1 MIGWRQRYVLHQ
13 LRPYMKFFAR
23 LSFYLFRIFQSC
35 LSPLVK
41 VRIIGPDIDQFNID
55 HKQPVIFANLFASAA
70 ERLMIDREAKK
81 LNWPSPIEQLDNY
94 SDLKYPFFSVYR
106 HSSIP
111 FRRQPQPIVD
121 KRLIHLAQW
130 LKQNPD
136 KDIQII
142 PARVFWGR
150 APEKERSFLR
160 IWLQNSGTIGGRLL
174 TAFAIIFNG
183 RNTFIH
189 FSRPIS
195 LREMLEDVSSS
206 DLLARK
212 VARVL
217 RVHNRHVS
225 ASVLGPDLSHR
236 RTLVHQIPNR
246 PLVRKAIEEEARKSK
261 RATAK
266 VKKAARAYADE
277 IASNISYSNIRFL
290 DVLLTWVWNKIYAG
304 IELHNITP
312 LKDISKDNTVIYVP
326 CHRSHIDYLLLSYV
340 LYHQGL
346 QLPHIAAGINLNMP
360 IVGGILRR
368 GGAFFMRRTFRNN
381 KLYTAVFDEYLHSV
395 FTRGYA
401 SEYFVE
407 GGRSR
412 TGRTLSPKAGML
424 AMTLRSFLRDNRK
437 PILFMPVYTGYERVF
452 EANSYLGELRGNTKR
467 KESLFGVLGTLRS
480 MKNSFGRVHVTFGE
494 PIYLSEFLDEQ
505 QPQWQEEDHT
515 ASNFRPKWA
524 APVVQQLANK
534 VAISINSAASLN
546 PVNLL
551 ALAILSSP
559 RQAMDQRQLLKH
571 MEQYHQLIE
580 NNPYSHLTRTPA
592 ADPEQWLQHVESLD
606 AVSRNQH
613 PLGDMIQT
621 DERQAVT
628 LTYYR
633 NNVLHLFALP
643 ALVATVFLGH
653 RNCQRQQVI
662 SSIRTLYPFV
672 KAELFLRWSLDD
684 LDEPINTW
692 IDQLLKL
699 GYLVEQ
705 SDKICVNSANIDK
718 YSFLSSLASHMLQA
732 IERYSIAVRLTM
744 NSASQSYNTKQL
756 IDQCVLQAQRVS
768 LLGGI
773 NAPEFFDKSL
783 FSNLIQVMVDQ
794 DMLSKD
800 EELRLITKPSLLTF
814 NDLLDQLIPGQ
825 LTQLIK
831 IPDEV
836 DV

>member
-1 MIGWRQRYVLHQ
+1 
-13 LRPYMKFFAR
+13 MKFFSR
-23 LSFYLFRIFQSC
+23 LSSYLFRIFQAC

-41 VRIIGPDIDQFNID
+41 ARIIGPDIDQFNID
-55 HKQPVIFANLFASAA
+55 RNQPVIFATLFSSTA
-70 ERLMIDREAKK
+70 EKLMIDREAKK
-81 LNWPSPIEQLDNY
+81 LDWPCPIEQIQATP
-94 SDLKYPFFSVYR
+94 DLKYPFFSVYR
-106 HSSIP
+106 HSGIP
-111 FRRQPQPIVD
+111 FRRQPLPIVD
-121 KRLIHLAQW
+121 KRLIHITEW
-130 LKQNPD
+130 LKQNPE
-136 KDIQII
+136 KDVQII

-183 RNTFIH
+183 RNTFMH

-195 LREMLEDVSSS
+195 LREMMEDVSSS

-246 PLVRKAIEEEARKSK
+246 PLVRQAIEEEAKKSK
-261 RATAK
+261 RPTAK
-266 VKKAARAYADE
+266 VKKAARTYADE

-360 IVGGILRR
+360 VVGGILRR

-381 KLYTAVFDEYLHSV
+381 KLYTAVFDEYLHSI
-395 FTRGYA
+395 FTHGYA

-437 PILFMPVYTGYERVF
+437 PILFMPVYTGYEKVF
-452 EANSYLGELRGNTKR
+452 EANSYLGELRGNAKQ

-494 PIYLSEFLDEQ
+494 PIYLSEFLDEHQ
-505 QPQWQEEDHT
+505 PHWQNENHAESNYRPQW
-515 ASNFRPKWA
+515 AN
-524 APVVQQLANK
+524 PVVQKLASK
-534 VAISINSAASLN
+534 VAISINSAASIN
-546 PVNLL
+546 PINLL
-551 ALAILSSP
+551 SLAILSSP
-559 RQAMDQRQLLKH
+559 RQAMDQRQLLQH
-571 MEQYHQLIE
+571 MDQYCQILQ
-580 NNPYSHLTRTPA
+580 NNPYSDLTQTPSGT
-592 ADPEQWLQHVESLD
+592 PEDWLQHVEALN
-606 AVSRNQH
+606 AVSRNEH

-643 ALVATVFLGH
+643 ALVATVFLSH
-653 RNCQRQQVI
+653 RNCTRDHAA
-662 SSIRTLYPFV
+662 SAIRTLYPFV
-672 KAELFLRWSLDD
+672 KAELFLRWSLDEVD
-684 LDEPINTW
+684 NQVNRW
-692 IDQLLKL
+692 IDQLLDM
-699 GYLVEQ
+699 GYLAQQKDVLCINDDA
-705 SDKICVNSANIDK
+705 DKC
-718 YSFLSSLASHMLQA
+718 SFLSGLASHMLQA
-732 IERYSIAVRLTM
+732 IERYSIAVTLTT
-744 NSASQSYNTKQL
+744 NSGDQLFNAKQL
-756 IDQCVLQAQRVS
+756 TEQCALQAQRVS

-783 FSNLIQVMVDQ
+783 FSNLIQVLVDEQ
-794 DMLSKD
+794 MLTKD
-800 EELRLITKPSLLTF
+800 DDLKLVANPSLMTF
-814 NDLLDQLIPGQ
+814 KDLLNQLIPGQ

-831 IPDEV
+831 LPDTETE
-836 DV
+836 